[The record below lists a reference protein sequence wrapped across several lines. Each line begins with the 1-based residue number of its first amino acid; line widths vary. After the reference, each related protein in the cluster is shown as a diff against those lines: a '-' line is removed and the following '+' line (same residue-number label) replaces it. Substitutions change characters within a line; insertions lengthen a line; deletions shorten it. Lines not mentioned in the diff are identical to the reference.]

1 MHRRADVDVIS
12 EENNEQVRKLDPL
25 RLDDELRVLPKLNLA
40 ADVSALVRVLG
51 AALPSE
57 ESIAAFTT
65 TECLAAMRDLGMY
78 LGSLQRHGVSAFE
91 VVPGATRSFQL
102 LGRRTRMIP
111 RDTVYHYTSWNPVGE
126 RERLYTGHP
135 MERSL
140 IDAVRT
146 CVPHLARAVDIGL
159 SLLDED
165 PAAPAHAGR
174 MASLTSHIAV
184 ADTVMSGIRTTVTPE
199 FFARVLRPF
208 YEDVRVAGRAYMG
221 PAAAH
226 IPIFL
231 IDLLLWASDRGSPGY
246 LDFCSEVSSQ
256 TLPQWQER
264 YAEWAATPSIT
275 SRVVAALERPGAPS
289 RNEHVESSARSLR
302 RALQTLTSFRGKHL
316 VMARRAYH
324 EELRLY
330 ELGSGGGSVGLLEEI
345 LALTRQNSA
354 MLNATA
360 VQRVRLP

>member
-12 EENNEQVRKLDPL
+12 EENNEQIRRLDPL
-25 RLDDELRVLPKLNLA
+25 RLDDDLRALPALNMA
-40 ADVSALVRVLG
+40 ADVAALVRALG
-51 AALPSE
+51 GALPSE
-57 ESIAAFTT
+57 ASIAAFTT

-91 VVPGATRSFQL
+91 AVPGAARSFQL

-111 RDTVYHYTSWNPVGE
+111 RDTVYHYTSWNPIGE

-135 MERSL
+135 MERNL
-140 IDAVRT
+140 INAVRT
-146 CVPHLARAVDIGL
+146 CVPHLARAVDIGR

-165 PAAPAHAGR
+165 PAAPTHADR
-174 MASLTSHIAV
+174 LASLTSHIAV
-184 ADTVMSGIRTTVTPE
+184 ADTVMSGVRVTVAPE

-208 YEDVRVAGRAYMG
+208 YEDVRVGGRAYMG

-231 IDLLLWASDRGSPGY
+231 IDLLLWASDRGSPDY
-246 LDFCSEVSSQ
+246 LQFCAEVASQ
-256 TLPQWQER
+256 TLPQWQQR
-264 YAEWAATPSIT
+264 YAEWAGTPSVT
-275 SRVVAALERPGAPS
+275 SRVVAALEGPGTSSAD
-289 RNEHVESSARSLR
+289 EHVESSARSLR
-302 RALQTLTSFRGKHL
+302 HALQTLTAFRGKHL
-316 VMARRAYH
+316 VMARRAYQ

-345 LALTRQNSA
+345 LALTRKNSA

-360 VQRVRLP
+360 GQRVQLP

>member
-1 MHRRADVDVIS
+1 MDVIS
-12 EENNEQVRKLDPL
+12 EENNEQIRKLDPL
-25 RLDDELRVLPKLNLA
+25 RLDDELRVLPTLNMA
-40 ADVSALVRVLG
+40 ADVPALVRVLRD
-51 AALPSE
+51 ALPSE

-91 VVPGATRSFQL
+91 AVGGATRSFQL
-102 LGRRTRMIP
+102 LAGRTRMIP
-111 RDTVYHYTSWNPVGE
+111 RDTVYHYTSWNPVGD

-146 CVPHLARAVDIGL
+146 CVPNLARAVDIGR
-159 SLLDED
+159 SLLDMD
-165 PAAPAHAGR
+165 PAASTHADR
-174 MASLTSHIAV
+174 MASLASHIAV
-184 ADTVMSGIRTTVTPE
+184 ADTVMSGIRVNVTPE

-208 YEDVRVAGRAYMG
+208 YEDVRVAGRVYMG

-231 IDLLLWASDRGSPGY
+231 IDLLLWASDRGSPEY
-246 LDFCSEVSSQ
+246 LQFCTEVSAQ

-264 YAEWAATPSIT
+264 YTEWASMPSIT
-275 SRVVAALERPGAPS
+275 SRVVAALQHPGASSPDG
-289 RNEHVESSARSLR
+289 HVESSARSLR

-345 LALTRQNSA
+345 LALTRRNSA
-354 MLNATA
+354 MLHATA
-360 VQRVRLP
+360 AQRVQLP

>member
-1 MHRRADVDVIS
+1 MHRWADVDVIS
-12 EENNEQVRKLDPL
+12 EEKNEQVRQLDPL
-25 RLDDELRVLPKLNLA
+25 RLDDELRVLPKLNMA
-40 ADVSALVRVLG
+40 ADVAALVRVLG
-51 AALPSE
+51 DALPSE

-78 LGSLQRHGVSAFE
+78 LGSLQRHGVSPFE
-91 VVPGATRSFQL
+91 AVHGATRSFQL
-102 LGRRTRMIP
+102 LGGRTRMIP

-146 CVPHLARAVDIGL
+146 CVPNLARAVDIGK

-165 PAAPAHAGR
+165 PAAPAHADR
-174 MASLTSHIAV
+174 LASLASHIAV
-184 ADTVMSGIRTTVTPE
+184 ADTVMSGIRVKVTPE

-208 YEDVRVAGRAYMG
+208 YEDVRVAGRVYMG

-231 IDLLLWASDRGSPGY
+231 IDLLLWASDRASPGY
-246 LDFCSEVSSQ
+246 LQFCAEVSSQ

-264 YAEWAATPSIT
+264 YAEWANAPSIT
-275 SRVVAALERPGAPS
+275 SRVVAALERSASPA
-289 RNEHVESSARSLR
+289 EDKHVESSAKSLR
-302 RALQTLTSFRGKHL
+302 QALQTLTSFRGKHL

-345 LALTRQNSA
+345 LALTRHNSA
-354 MLNATA
+354 MLNATTA
-360 VQRVRLP
+360 Q

>member
-1 MHRRADVDVIS
+1 MHRSADVDVIS
-12 EENNEQVRKLDPL
+12 EEHNEQVRRLDPL
-25 RLDDELRVLPKLNLA
+25 RLDDELRMLPRLNRT
-40 ADVSALVRVLG
+40 ADVAAMVRMLG
-51 AALPSE
+51 AALPSAE
-57 ESIAAFTT
+57 RIAAFTAA
-65 TECLAAMRDLGMY
+65 ECLAAMRDLGMF

-91 VVPGATRSFQL
+91 AVPGATTTFQL
-102 LGRRTRMIP
+102 LGHRTGMIP
-111 RDTVYHYTSWNPVGE
+111 RDTVYHYTSWNPTGG

-140 IDAVRT
+140 INAVRT
-146 CVPHLARAVDIGL
+146 CVPSLARSVDIGW
-159 SLLDED
+159 SLMHED
-165 PAAPAHAGR
+165 PAAPVHAER
-174 MASLTSHIAV
+174 MASLASHIAV
-184 ADTVMSGIRTTVTPE
+184 ADTVMSGIRTKVTPE
-199 FFARVLRPF
+199 FFARMLRPF
-208 YEDVRVAGRAYMG
+208 YEDVRVAGRTYMG

-246 LDFCSEVSSQ
+246 LQFCREVSAQ

-264 YAEWAATPSIT
+264 YAQWASMPSIT
-275 SRVVAALERPGAPS
+275 SRVVAALGTSGPPAADEV
-289 RNEHVESSARSLR
+289 VEASARSLR

-345 LALTRQNSA
+345 LALTRQNRA
-354 MLNATA
+354 LLNATA
-360 VQRVRLP
+360 AQRVQLP